1 MSNGSVFVRAL
12 LAQFNDVVV
21 RSTQPIVIEL
31 IGSAG
36 L

>member
-1 MSNGSVFVRAL
+1 VIAL
-12 LAQFNDVVV
+12 LAQFTDVVV

-31 IGSAG
+31 IDSAG